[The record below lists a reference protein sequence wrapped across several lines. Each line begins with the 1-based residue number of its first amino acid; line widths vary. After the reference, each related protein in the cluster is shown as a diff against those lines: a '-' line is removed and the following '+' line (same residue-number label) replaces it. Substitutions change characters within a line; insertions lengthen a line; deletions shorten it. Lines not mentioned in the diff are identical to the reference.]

1 MLEWEVLAEMEQN
14 WSVFVHLNDSVLER
28 PIAQRDMYLD
38 QGLRPTTL
46 LQPGERV
53 FNYYQLRLPETAV
66 APADLQLTVGLY
78 DFHTLERLPVITQPG
93 TSGAPDAAT
102 IAHLKLE
109 PVAGDSPNPVSV
121 NFENELE
128 LVGFEVTP
136 RRVQSG
142 GNVELTLY
150 WQAQRPLTA
159 NYTFFAQVVD
169 LETTTRWGVAP
180 DLQEPTIA
188 WQVGEVNRVSMT
200 LTVAADTP
208 PDLYPL
214 IVGLYT
220 QTAAGDFDRLQMMTT
235 DGRLTDDFLSLTP
248 IRVD

>member
-1 MLEWEVLAEMEQN
+1 
-14 WSVFVHLNDSVLER
+14 
-28 PIAQRDMYLD
+28 
-38 QGLRPTTL
+38 
-46 LQPGERV
+46 
-53 FNYYQLRLPETAV
+53 
-66 APADLQLTVGLY
+66 
-78 DFHTLERLPVITQPG
+78 
-93 TSGAPDAAT
+93 
-102 IAHLKLE
+102 
-109 PVAGDSPNPVSV
+109 VSV

-136 RRVQSG
+136 RWVQSG

-180 DLQEPTIA
+180 DLQQPTND